1 MSNPAPAKNP
11 AATPPDIDSKLPGV
25 GSTIFTVMSQL
36 AQQHDAINLSQGFPD
51 FEPAEA
57 LLDRVTHYLK
67 SGKNQYP
74 PMIGV
79 PELRR
84 AIAEKLRLV
93 SDIETDPDTDVTITS
108 GATEALF
115 CAIHSVVRAGDEVIV
130 FDPAYDCYAPAVS
143 LAGGKTVHLA
153 LTLPDYRIDWSA
165 LEAALNPNTR
175 LIIINSPHNP
185 TGTILTGDD
194 LNQLA
199 ETIHAHDCYVLSDE
213 VYEHIIF
220 DGESHAS
227 VLAHPQ
233 LAARSF
239 AVFSFGKTYHA
250 TGWKI
255 GYCVAPQKLTAEFRK
270 VHQFNTFTTVTPMQ
284 WALAD
289 FIRERPDYYA
299 QLSSFY
305 QQKRD
310 RFRSLMA
317 DSRFHLL
324 PCHGTYFQ
332 LAEYPAL
339 LPDAGDLND
348 MDDMTFA
355 RHLTVE
361 NGVAVIPVS
370 AFYQTPPDARII
382 RFCFAKQDQTLERA
396 AEILRA
402 V

>member
-1 MSNPAPAKNP
+1 M
-11 AATPPDIDSKLPGV
+11 TTGLDSKLPDIGT
-25 GSTIFTVMSQL
+25 TIFTVMSGL
-36 AQQHDAINLSQGFPD
+36 AQEHDAINLSQGFPD

-79 PELRR
+79 LELRR
-84 AIAEKLRLV
+84 AIAEKLRRLSGV
-93 SDIETDPDTDVTITS
+93 ETDPDTGITITS

-115 CAIHSVVRAGDEVIV
+115 CAIHAVVRAGDEVIV
-130 FDPAYDCYAPAVS
+130 FDPAYDSYAPAVS
-143 LAGGKTVHLA
+143 LAGGKTVHLT
-153 LTLPDYRIDWSA
+153 LTLPDYRIDWAA
-165 LEAALNPNTR
+165 LEAALNEKTR

-185 TGTILTGDD
+185 TATILTASD
-194 LNQLA
+194 LDQLA
-199 ETIHAHDCYVLSDE
+199 QSIRDYDCYVLSDE

-220 DGESHAS
+220 DRQPHAG

-233 LAARSF
+233 LAPRSF

-255 GYCVAPQKLTAEFRK
+255 GYCVAPAQLTAEFRK
-270 VHQFNTFTTVTPMQ
+270 VHQFNTFTTVAPMQ

-289 FIRERPDYYA
+289 FIREQPGHGA

-310 RFRSLMA
+310 LFGSLMA
-317 DSRFHLL
+317 DTRFNLL
-324 PCHGTYFQ
+324 PCRGTYFQ
-332 LAEYPAL
+332 LADYSAL
-339 LPDAGDLND
+339 APHLSDLND
-348 MDDMTFA
+348 MAFA
-355 RHLTVE
+355 RRLTA
-361 NGVAVIPVS
+361 NYGVAVIPLS
-370 AFYQTPPDARII
+370 AFYRMPPDARII
-382 RFCFAKQDQTLERA
+382 RFCFAKQDQTLKRA